1 MTKVLLALEHWWT
14 GYGSGSDAALASTA
28 GAANKGGGGGGGAY
42 GPAVPSRVGAAG
54 GSGFVAV
61 NDPKGSLIASSV
73 WNIREV
79 TKIKKAGGNWY

>member
-1 MTKVLLALEHWWT
+1 MPAT
-14 GYGSGSDAALASTA
+14 DAA
-28 GAANKGGGGGGGAY
+28 ANRGGGGGGSAY
-42 GPAVPSRVGAAG
+42 GPSPASFAVVGAG

-61 NDPKGSLIASSV
+61 NDPKGSLVASSV